1 MVDLTFGN
9 QGRRDD
15 NEIEKQSCSK
25 STEDVPNEESNKE
38 RKTNKKKKKRLRSIQ
53 MNSKYIN
60 NSNNNFKNQ

>member
-38 RKTNKKKKKRLRSIQ
+38 RKTNKKKKRLGSIQ